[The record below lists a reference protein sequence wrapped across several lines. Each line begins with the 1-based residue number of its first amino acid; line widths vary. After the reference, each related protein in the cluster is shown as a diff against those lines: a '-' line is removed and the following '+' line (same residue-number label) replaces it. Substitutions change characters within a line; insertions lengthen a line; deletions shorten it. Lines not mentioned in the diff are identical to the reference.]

1 MGRSVLVTIKQ
12 VYYDGFNHKSHE
24 QQGGSIVRLF
34 IAINFNEVIK
44 DHLTDAVAWLK
55 SNSTSGKFTR
65 RENLHITLV
74 FLGEV
79 DEHRLPLIHE
89 AMNGICC
96 RPFQL
101 AFDGGGSFKRRGG
114 DIYWIGIEDQG
125 YLHQI
130 YQQLGE
136 KLARS
141 GFDQEKRPF
150 KPHLTIGRQVIVP
163 AEFDQNKFSQ
173 IIPPVKTDV
182 NRISLMKSERIQG
195 QLVYTEIYAADL

>member
-1 MGRSVLVTIKQ
+1 M
-12 VYYDGFNHKSHE
+12 
-24 QQGGSIVRLF
+24 RLF

-44 DHLTDAVAWLK
+44 DHLTDAVTWLK
-55 SNSTSGKFTR
+55 TNSTSGKFTR

-79 DEHRLPLIHE
+79 DESRLPLINA
-89 AMNGICC
+89 AMNEIQS

-114 DIYWIGIEDQG
+114 DIYWIGIDDQG
-125 YLHQI
+125 CLHKI
-130 YQQLGE
+130 YQQLEE
-136 KLARS
+136 KLTRS
-141 GFDQEKRPF
+141 GFDLEKRPF

-163 AEFDQNKFSQ
+163 ADFDQKYFSQ
-173 IIPPVKTDV
+173 MIPPVKTDV

-195 QLVYTEIYAADL
+195 QLVYTEIHAADL